1 MRIESAVTSVSWI
14 PSEAM
19 TGPLR
24 VPVDVGIGHYDDP
37 LPDHIENLDDLRLND
52 RFRFANNLKAW
63 IDVVDD
69 RVVDAGYSGGGLI
82 GSTTI
87 SLGMGSI
94 TIPAVAFPDIRH
106 DPTITATSATFTQTT
121 GGRTGAPL
129 PRTIK
134 RAPFV
139 KIVAPTVWT
148 TLTLTIRA
156 DGTHD
161 FAVSGASKMPRHWV
175 YDEHGDLVAKSGTID
190 FKGWTKE
197 SFGDNTPWGDSD
209 SPAVVTAVESSL
221 ERELSIH
228 IMRSGKKPE
237 IRRLAENDTL
247 VEQGQSGAELFLLLD
262 GVLAVEVDGEAIAE
276 LGPGAILGER
286 ALIEGGN
293 RTSTLRART
302 PSKVAVARSGDIR
315 PELLEEV
322 ATHHRRESSSKIS

>member
-87 SLGMGSI
+87 RLGIGSI

-106 DPTITATSATFTQTT
+106 DPTITATSATFTQTS

-161 FAVSGASKMPRHWV
+161 FAVSGACKMPRHW
-175 YDEHGDLVAKSGTID
+175 
-190 FKGWTKE
+190 
-197 SFGDNTPWGDSD
+197 
-209 SPAVVTAVESSL
+209 
-221 ERELSIH
+221 
-228 IMRSGKKPE
+228 E
-237 IRRLAENDTL
+237 I
-247 VEQGQSGAELFLLLD
+247 G
-262 GVLAVEVDGEAIAE
+262 
-276 LGPGAILGER
+276 R
-286 ALIEGGN
+286 AH
-293 RTSTLRART
+293 
-302 PSKVAVARSGDIR
+302 V
-315 PELLEEV
+315 
-322 ATHHRRESSSKIS
+322 